1 MKKSFK
7 YISVLFLVSLLGCTD
22 IIDLNSESN
31 IVQENYFTNYSELQE
46 GLTACYNGLQKPLT
60 YEWILT
66 ELRSDNTIMD
76 GGTSTSTVNNDLG
89 YVDQF
94 YPPTIHEGI
103 KNYWLS
109 SYNNIRNTNVV
120 LSAIG
125 ATYIP
130 PTNVGGTDGIINI
143 AADLPNATLAQRKKI
158 AAEASFIRAYHY
170 FNLIRLF
177 GTEAI
182 PKGGVFLLD
191 KVITPE
197 AAKQLNRS
205 SVAEIYDLIIADLK
219 NAVLNG
225 STEAYSTVKNP
236 DQLGHA
242 NSWSARALLGKV
254 YLTLNNKPLAISTLL
269 PIVDNTSGYS
279 YESTYA
285 SVFAVNNE
293 MNKEILF
300 AIRFKGGGV
309 GMGNPLPNLF
319 APTNS
324 GAFVIKGDG
333 KGYNTP
339 TTELAVNLKTNPTT
353 FSYTDPSAARALVN
367 YNSYSTTDV
376 YVNKFMSKPFLAN
389 DAENDF
395 PVLRYADVLLML
407 AEAYGPSNPHCLE
420 YINLVRNRALLP
432 SLNSAAISTVTTKTY
447 TVSSGTTTLTVEYSL
462 FEKALSDERRYE
474 FAFEN
479 QRWFDLLRFNK
490 TFTTLNAEKVM
501 KYHFVSQYD
510 AIYKGFTVLPVTL
523 DELLGNVTNDNNAR
537 FALPTPQYEIDT
549 NTQIQIQQNPSY

>member
-120 LSAIG
+120 LTAIG

-130 PTNVGGTDGIINI
+130 PTTVGGTDGIINI

-225 STEAYSTVKNP
+225 STEPYSTKTP

-242 NSWSARALLGKV
+242 NKWAASALLGKV
-254 YLTLNNKPLAISTLL
+254 YLTLGNKALAIDALT
-269 PIVDNTSGYS
+269 PVVANTSGYS
-279 YESTYA
+279 LESSYA
-285 SVFAVNNE
+285 NVFAVNNE
-293 MNKEILF
+293 MNKEMLF

-447 TVSSGTTTLTVEYSL
+447 TVSSGTTTLSVTYSL

-537 FALPTPQYEIDT
+537 FALPIPQYEIDT

>member
-7 YISVLFLVSLLGCTD
+7 YISVLFLASLLGCSD

-120 LSAIG
+120 LTAIG

-130 PTNVGGTDGIINI
+130 PTTEGGTDGIIYI
-143 AADLPNATLAQRKKI
+143 AADLPNATLDQRKKI

-177 GTEAI
+177 GTEDM
-182 PKGGVFLLD
+182 PEGGVFLLD

-197 AAKQLNRS
+197 AAKDLNRS

-225 STEAYSTVKNP
+225 STDPYSVKTP

-242 NSWSARALLGKV
+242 NKWAAQALLGKV
-254 YLTLNNKPLAISTLL
+254 YLTLGYKQLAIDQLK
-269 PIVDNTSGYS
+269 PIISGSSGYGL
-279 YESTYA
+279 ETYYA
-285 SVFAVNNE
+285 NVFAVNNE

-319 APTNS
+319 APSNS

-339 TTELAVNLKTNPTT
+339 TSELVVNLKTKPISGMS
-353 FSYTDPSAARALVN
+353 FTDVSEARGLVN
-367 YNSYSTTDV
+367 YNFYSTTDV

-395 PVLRYADVLLML
+395 PVLRYSDVLLML
-407 AEAYGPSNPHCLE
+407 AEAGGSNSTSLG
-420 YINLVRNRALLP
+420 YINKVRLRAGLVALKISEISNTLKAFEITGGSP
-432 SLNSAAISTVTTKTY
+432 SITTSVTY
-447 TVSSGTTTLTVEYSL
+447 TL
-462 FEKALSDERRYE
+462 FEKALSDERRFE

-479 QRWFDLLRFNK
+479 QRWFDLLRFKK
-490 TFTTLNAEKVM
+490 TFTTLNAEIVM
-501 KYHFVSQYD
+501 KYHFTAQYD
-510 AIYKGFTVLPVTL
+510 AVYKGFSVLPVTL
-523 DELLGNVTNDNNAR
+523 DELLYNVTRDNNAR
-537 FALPTPQYEIDT
+537 FVLPIPQYEIDT

>member
-7 YISVLFLVSLLGCTD
+7 YISLLFLVSLLGCTD

-76 GGTSTSTVNNDLG
+76 GGTSTSVVNNDLG
-89 YVDQF
+89 FIDQF

-103 KNYWLS
+103 KNYWLLT
-109 SYNNIRNTNVV
+109 YNNIRNANVV
-120 LSAIG
+120 LTAVG
-125 ATYIP
+125 ASYTA
-130 PTNVGGTDGIINI
+130 PTTVGGNDGNI
-143 AADLPNATLAQRKKI
+143 DIATDLPNATLDQRKKI

-191 KVITPE
+191 RVISPE

-205 SVAEIYDLIIADLK
+205 SVTEIYDLIIADLK

-225 STEAYSTVKNP
+225 STDPYSVKTP

-242 NSWSARALLGKV
+242 NSWAARALLGKV
-254 YLTLNNKPLAISTLL
+254 YLTLGDKTLATATLL
-269 PIVDNTSGYS
+269 PVIANTSGYALETSS
-279 YESTYA
+279 YA
-285 SVFAVNNE
+285 NVFAVNNE

-324 GAFVIKGDG
+324 GSFVIKGDG

-339 TTELAVNLKTNPTT
+339 TTELAINLKTNPTT

-367 YNSYSTTDV
+367 YNSYSTSDV
-376 YVNKFMSKPFLAN
+376 YVNKFMSRPFLAN

-407 AEAYGPSNPHCLE
+407 AEAGGSNATSLG
-420 YINLVRNRALLP
+420 YINSVRSRAGLAALKIADI
-432 SLNSAAISTVTTKTY
+432 SAVTTKTF
-447 TVSSGTTTLTVEYSL
+447 TAISSGTTTIVVEYPL
-462 FEKALSDERRYE
+462 FEKVLSDERRYE

-479 QRWFDLLRFNK
+479 QRWFDLLRFKK
-490 TFTTLNAEKVM
+490 TFTTLNAESVM
-501 KYHFVSQYD
+501 KFHFVSQYD

-523 DELLGNVTNDNNAR
+523 DELLGNVINNNNAR
-537 FALPTPQYEIDT
+537 FVLPIPQYEIDT
-549 NTQIQIQQNPSY
+549 NTQVQIEQNPSY